1 MSIIGDAFRALLA
14 HHKDHPL
21 AWRAFRTIDSAQS
34 ERYRLQN
41 EKLTMWGSIENL
53 RRNGFM
59 PGAIIDAGAYRG
71 RWMQRAAEIY
81 PNTPILMLEANPDL
95 RPALKRAA
103 ARVANTTVEIALL
116 GPKNLAEYT
125 FYVADAD
132 TGSSVLADITR
143 FPRHAVTLPMRTL
156 DSVVG
161 EHELPT
167 PLFLKLDLQG
177 YEYEVL
183 CGAAHTLAR
192 TEVVLCELSFI
203 PYYRDTKL
211 AGEVI
216 SWMQERNF
224 VLYDVCSQMR
234 RESDLAVWQAD
245 VLFVRADSL
254 LRARKRFFD
263 SEAWSDERLAK
274 SNAEALRR
282 NEQD

>member
-1 MSIIGDAFRALLA
+1 MGIIGDTFRALLA
-14 HHKDHPL
+14 RHRDHPL
-21 AWRAFRTIDSAQS
+21 VWRAFRTVDSAQS
-34 ERYRLQN
+34 ERYRLLS
-41 EKLTMWGSIENL
+41 EKLTMWGSVENL

-71 RWMQRAAEIY
+71 RWMQQMAEIY
-81 PNTPILMLEANPDL
+81 PNTPILMLEANPNL
-95 RPALKRAA
+95 RSALERAA
-103 ARVANTTVEIALL
+103 ARVANTTLEIALL
-116 GPKNLAEYT
+116 GPENLAEHT

-132 TGSSVLADITR
+132 TGSSVLDDTTR

-156 DSVVG
+156 DSVVSG
-161 EHELPT
+161 HDLRA

-192 TEVVLCELSFI
+192 TEVVLCELSFL
-203 PYYRDTKL
+203 PYYRETKL

-216 SWMQERNF
+216 CWMQERGF

-245 VLFVRADSL
+245 VLFVRADSQ
-254 LRARKRFFD
+254 LRAKKPFFD
-263 SEAWSDERLAK
+263 AEAWSDEKLAK
-274 SNAEALRR
+274 ANAEASRR
-282 NEQD
+282 NEQS